1 MESPSL
7 FWPKLKYSEGFMA
20 ATAVAEGTMNVA
32 QVSNAVSYAN
42 PLLFAKSFERRAL
55 WDK

>member
-1 MESPSL
+1 
-7 FWPKLKYSEGFMA
+7 MA